1 MNSWLKD
8 LASRLLATENLPIK
22 DAAIYLKAPKEGKGF
37 QPLLRPWRTSE
48 EPRAKRPRN
57 QEAVDEV
64 IEGMVSF
71 GSKKFLAPARSKHI
85 PGFTNPIR
93 HGP

>member
-1 MNSWLKD
+1 VNLKIYVAQLLNEFLKKD

-22 DAAIYLKAPKEGKGF
+22 DAATYLKAPKEGKGF

-71 GSKKFLAPARSKHI
+71 GSKKLKSHP
-85 PGFTNPIR
+85 
-93 HGP
+93 